1 MKLKLLN
8 TVQGLKPLY
17 DEDFDEKK
25 KLKIGEVYT
34 AEVKKARNIQF
45 HRKYFALINCA
56 WEYQNEKVVNH
67 FNNSVDA
74 FRKTVEIAAGWYEPI
89 YLISKKEW
97 SQAPKSIAFDK
108 MDEAEFTE
116 LYDNVKRVLF
126 QTFLRYIDE
135 EEFMKNLINF

>member
-126 QTFLRYIDE
+126 QTFLRHIDE

>member
-8 TVQGLKPLY
+8 TILGLRPLY

-25 KLKIGEVYT
+25 KLKIGEVYVV
-34 AEVKKARNIQF
+34 ALKKARNIQF

-56 WEYQNEKVVNH
+56 WEYQNEKVVEFFHHNK
-67 FNNSVDA
+67 DA
-74 FRKTVEIAAGWYEPI
+74 FRKTVEISAGWYEPV
-89 YLISKKEW
+89 YLIDKKEW

-108 MDEAEFTE
+108 MDEAEFMD

-126 QTFLRYIDE
+126 QTFLRHIDE

>member
-8 TVQGLKPLY
+8 TVQGLKPMY

-45 HRKYFALINCA
+45 HRKYFALINLS
-56 WEYQNEKVVNH
+56 WEYQHEKVVNH

-89 YLISKKEW
+89 YLISKKQW
-97 SQAPKSIAFDK
+97 SQSPKSIAFDK

-126 QTFLRYIDE
+126 QTFLRHIDE